1 MNTGFAGGINIGI
14 KHSKGDLILFLNS
27 DIVHEPDFL
36 MEMLNFFKNKKV
48 PLFVFFK
55 KNFKTLLNCVFT
67 IKPQIIKTN
76 CEVD

>member
-48 PLFVFFK
+48 HIAQPKICYYNDKNKIWQNGGKINLFS
-55 KNFKTLLNCVFT
+55 
-67 IKPQIIKTN
+67 
-76 CEVD
+76 